1 MNRYETSI
9 PRAAF
14 GIAAA
19 ALTAI
24 TFGLS
29 VVVPANMNSGAQDAP
44 RLATALAAEPTPSAA
59 IVASTAVINPP
70 CIEVTAVRDPSLAS
84 VPVRGAAKRKQQG

>member
-24 TFGLS
+24 TFGPS
-29 VVVPANMNSGAQDAP
+29 VVVPANMNSGAQDA
-44 RLATALAAEPTPSAA
+44 EK
-59 IVASTAVINPP
+59 
-70 CIEVTAVRDPSLAS
+70 SLTH
-84 VPVRGAAKRKQQG
+84 PLRRRP